1 MNSRSILGM
10 DSSLLLNKTM
20 LLENTGKGMIKALLL
35 TLTEEAEL
43 GAGYKLSPS
52 MHQSAINRST
62 YLLVS
67 LCLPL

>member
-1 MNSRSILGM
+1 MNSQSILEM

-43 GAGYKLSPS
+43 GTGYKLSPS
-52 MHQSAINRST
+52 IHQRAINRST
-62 YLLVS
+62 
-67 LCLPL
+67 

>member
-1 MNSRSILGM
+1 MNSQSVLGM

-52 MHQSAINRST
+52 MNQRAINRST
-62 YLLVS
+62 
-67 LCLPL
+67 